1 MWMIPK
7 TAPTAAHNSASGAL
21 NGFFGAFGMPA
32 HSSQHPNA
40 SNASNPWAA
49 SMGTTPARA
58 DGGESRQL
66 AHQRQLAFWGTL
78 PSRWQLVPT
87 SPTAAVGAAHA
98 GKGGGGASVGDA
110 HLEKHRQ
117 RRHHQHDAALAS
129 ASKRHK
135 SRMALS
141 SHYLPLSPPVSSFPS
156 SPSPLKMPWS
166 HRPSPLS
173 SPAPPSSPFPPFP
186 PHPALAAEAT
196 TQMRRKGHG
205 SAKVVVH
212 GTAPADYLLPAAQG
226 SSGYGAKGGGG
237 TREGGE
243 GGGGTAEVAG
253 GGALAARPVK
263 GRFDASVVVVDL
275 CSDSE

>member
-1 MWMIPK
+1 
-7 TAPTAAHNSASGAL
+7 
-21 NGFFGAFGMPA
+21 MPV
-32 HSSQHPNA
+32 HSSQQP
-40 SNASNPWAA
+40 NASNPWAS
-49 SMGTTPARA
+49 SMGITPARA
-58 DGGESRQL
+58 DDGDDGESRQG
-66 AHQRQLAFWGTL
+66 AQQRQLALWGTL

-98 GKGGGGASVGDA
+98 GNGGGEASVGDA
-110 HLEKHRQ
+110 HHGKKRERRQ
-117 RRHHQHDAALAS
+117 HQHDAALAS
-129 ASKRHK
+129 ASASKRHK
-135 SRMALS
+135 PRMALS
-141 SHYLPLSPPVSSFPS
+141 SHPLSLSPPVSSFPS
-156 SPSPLKMPWS
+156 SPSPLQMPWS

-205 SAKVVVH
+205 SEKVVVH
-212 GTAPADYLLPAAQG
+212 GTTPADYLLPAAQG
-226 SSGYGAKGGGG
+226 SRGYGAKGGGG

-263 GRFDASVVVVDL
+263 RRLDASVVVVDL